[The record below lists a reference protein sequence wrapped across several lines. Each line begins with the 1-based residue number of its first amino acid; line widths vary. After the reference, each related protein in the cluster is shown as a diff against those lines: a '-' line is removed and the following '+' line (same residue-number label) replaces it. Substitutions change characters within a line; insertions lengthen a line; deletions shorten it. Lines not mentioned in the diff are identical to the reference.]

1 VKEEEK
7 ERESDRERMSYD
19 RAITVFS
26 PDGHLFQVEYAMEAV
41 KRGSAVVGIRGANC
55 VVLGVER
62 KAVAQLQDP
71 RTIRKIAKLDDHLTI
86 AFAGFTAD
94 ARVLIEKARIE
105 AQSYR
110 LTCEDAPSIEYMA
123 RYIAKTQQSYTQRG
137 GVRPFGVSSMIAGF
151 DSNQAPQ
158 LYLTDPGGTYSAWKA
173 NAIGGRNEK
182 AVQEFLEK
190 NWTAGLSDE
199 DTLRLTIRALL
210 EVVDSGAKN
219 MEVAVLRYDVP
230 VNMITEAELQAT
242 ISDIEREQEEAKKVI
257 PRSCNAILELD
268 ITSDKRENAVN

>member
-1 VKEEEK
+1 
-7 ERESDRERMSYD
+7 MSYD
-19 RAITVFS
+19 RAITIFS

-41 KRGSAVVGIRGANC
+41 KRGSAVVGVRGGQC

-94 ARVLIEKARIE
+94 ARVLIEKARLE

-110 LTCEDAPSIEYMA
+110 LTCEDAPSIDYMA
-123 RYIAKTQQSYTQRG
+123 RFIAKTQQSYTQRG

-151 DSNQAPQ
+151 DSNNAPQ

-190 NWTAGLSDE
+190 NWSAGLSDN
-199 DTLRLTIRALL
+199 DALRLTVKALL

-219 MEVAVLRYDVP
+219 MEVAVLKSGSKVSMVP
-230 VNMITEAELQAT
+230 ESELQS
-242 ISDIEREQEEAKKVI
+242 IIDEIEREQEEAKK
-257 PRSCNAILELD
+257 SAQD
-268 ITSDKRENAVN
+268 AMQT